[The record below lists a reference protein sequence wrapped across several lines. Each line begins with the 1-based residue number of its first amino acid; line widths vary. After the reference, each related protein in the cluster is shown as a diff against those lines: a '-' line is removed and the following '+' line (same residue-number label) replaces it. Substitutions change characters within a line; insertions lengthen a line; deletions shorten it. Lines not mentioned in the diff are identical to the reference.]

1 MCNVHLRST
10 LGFSVSEH
18 VLRVGLMN
26 SDQGYAHAHRFKKK
40 KPLANKHNTKE
51 FAPNRELFRNMSD
64 VRAENAVK

>member
-1 MCNVHLRST
+1 
-10 LGFSVSEH
+10 
-18 VLRVGLMN
+18 MN